1 MSEKTQIMPVNSGVL
16 TGISIDEL
24 EDRLE
29 MQLLGLLDVLSLS
42 GVETTQCPSVKVT
55 LPDQPAPDSF
65 I

>member
-55 LPDQPAPDSF
+55 LPDPPSPDSF